1 MNRMP
6 YTLVSFQKNEHLKG
20 IYFRWLQNILFE
32 PIRKMLRISKPDLN
46 IPKDVTKAQRP
57 SWIIVA
63 THSIDCDCD
72 VNGDATD
79 ASRSES
85 EIPTE
90 ACFRA
95 PVSFAPSPQKTVT

>member
-6 YTLVSFQKNEHLKG
+6 YTLWVQKF
-20 IYFRWLQNILFE
+20 YNIIKQPQGEENFLE
-32 PIRKMLRISKPDLN
+32 AWIRNPGLN

-72 VNGDATD
+72 VKGDATD